1 MNIHLVLL
9 IVYSIALV
17 ALGLW
22 IARRVKRSSD
32 FFVAGRSLTAPLL
45 FSTVLASNIGAG
57 STVGAAGLAYRD
69 GISAW
74 WWNGAAAIGSIF
86 LALWIGP
93 RIWKIAADHNLY
105 TAGDYLELRYG
116 PSVRGVIAV
125 LIWFGT
131 LAILAAQLIAG
142 AAVLTVVADLPR
154 WAGALVGAVVMTI
167 YFTAGGLL
175 SSAWVNLVQL
185 VVLLGGFIIS
195 VPLILN
201 AIGGVSALSA
211 GVAVPSTFW
220 DFMHSA
226 GPGSGWT
233 MLFLLGANFVVSPG
247 LVQKVY
253 GAASPRTVRIG
264 VGVQALALAIFS
276 FAPVLIGMAAR
287 VAHPGIEGRDLVLPT
302 VMLELLPPLLGAL
315 ALAAIFSAEVST
327 CDAILFML
335 STSLSQDLY
344 KRFVNPG
351 AADRQVLA
359 VARGAALVGGA
370 VGVLLAIVIPTVV
383 SALTIFYSLLA
394 VSLFVPII
402 GGLYS
407 ERAGSREALASI
419 GAGVLTLLLIRSF
432 MIAQYPWLDPTLTG
446 IIAAAVAFFMAL
458 ALRSRTTIT
467 AHAARPASRDPQLP
481 HLK

>member
-17 ALGLW
+17 TVGLW
-22 IARRVKRSSD
+22 IARRVRGSSD
-32 FFVAGRSLTAPLL
+32 FFVAARSLTVPLL

-93 RIWKIAADHNLY
+93 RIWKIAAEHNLY

-116 PSVRGVIAV
+116 GAVRGVIAL

-142 AAVLTVVADLPR
+142 AAVLTVVAGLPR
-154 WAGALVGAVVMTI
+154 WAGALIGAVVMTI
-167 YFTAGGLL
+167 YFVAGGLL

-185 VVLLGGFIIS
+185 VVLLGGFVVA
-195 VPLILN
+195 VPLIIN
-201 AIGGVSALSA
+201 AVGGFDAISA
-211 GVAVPSTFW
+211 GAAVPSTFW
-220 DFMHSA
+220 DFMYSA

-253 GAASPRTVRIG
+253 GAASPRTVKVA
-264 VGVQALALAIFS
+264 VGVQALALAVFS
-276 FAPVLIGMAAR
+276 FAPVLVGMAAR

-302 VMLELLPPLLGAL
+302 MMLEHLPPLLGAL

-344 KRFVNPG
+344 KRFVNPA

-370 VGVLLAIVIPTVV
+370 VGVLLSVLIPTVV
-383 SALTIFYSLLA
+383 AALTIFYSLLA
-394 VSLFVPII
+394 VSLFVPVV
-402 GGLYS
+402 GGLYAT
-407 ERAGSREALASI
+407 RAGSREALASI
-419 GAGVLTLLLIRSF
+419 TAGVLTLLVIRFF
-432 MIAQYPWLDPTLTG
+432 MAAQYPWLDPTLTG
-446 IIAAAVAFFMAL
+446 IIAAAIAFFVVMAI
-458 ALRSRTTIT
+458 RSPSDIPDRNL
-467 AHAARPASRDPQLP
+467 PVSNLDPHTS

>member
-9 IVYSIALV
+9 IVYSV
-17 ALGLW
+17 ALISVGLW
-22 IARRVKRSSD
+22 IARRVKGSKD
-32 FFVAGRSLTAPLL
+32 FFVASRGLTAPLL

-74 WWNGAAAIGSIF
+74 WWNGAAAIGSVF
-86 LALWIGP
+86 LAVWIGP
-93 RIWKIAADHNLY
+93 RIWKIAAEHNLY

-116 PSVRGVIAV
+116 KSVRGVIAL

-142 AAVLTVVADLPR
+142 AAILTVVAGLPR
-154 WAGALVGAVVMTI
+154 WAGALIGAIVMTI
-167 YFTAGGLL
+167 YFVAGGLL

-185 VVLLGGFIIS
+185 AVLLAGFAVA
-195 VPLILN
+195 VPTVLSG
-201 AIGGVSALSA
+201 IGGLEAISA
-211 GVAVPSTFW
+211 GAAAPSTFW
-220 DFMHSA
+220 DVMYSA

-264 VGVQALALAIFS
+264 VGVQALVLAIFS

-302 VMLELLPPLLGAL
+302 VMLEHLPPFFGAL

-344 KRFVNPG
+344 KRFVNPA

-370 VGVLLAIVIPTVV
+370 IGVLLAVLIPNVV
-383 SALTIFYSLLA
+383 AALTIFYSLLA
-394 VSLFVPII
+394 VSLFVPVV
-402 GGLYS
+402 GGLYTR
-407 ERAGSREALASI
+407 RAGTSDALASI
-419 GAGVLTLLLIRSF
+419 AAGVLTLLVVRF
-432 MIAQYPWLDPTLTG
+432 FFAARYPWLDPTLTG
-446 IIAAAVAFFMAL
+446 LVAAAIAYCVVMAI
-458 ALRSRTTIT
+458 RTRMSPVGSQSLIT
-467 AHAARPASRDPQLP
+467 NH
-481 HLK
+481 